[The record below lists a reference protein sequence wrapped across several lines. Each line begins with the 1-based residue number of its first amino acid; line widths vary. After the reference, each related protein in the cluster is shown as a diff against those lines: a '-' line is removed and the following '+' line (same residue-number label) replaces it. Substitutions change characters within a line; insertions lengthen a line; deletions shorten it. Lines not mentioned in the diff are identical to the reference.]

1 MHLAEGR
8 PVDGDLAYVL
18 LLRPQAVR
26 EFSGP
31 HEKVLLS
38 LRPGVVGGEV
48 GRAHDPAIH
57 PVHLAPDH

>member
-1 MHLAEGR
+1 M
-8 PVDGDLAYVL
+8 DGDLAYVL